1 MATLPVAATVALERP
16 LADVAVCPAK
26 DAVDTPLEPPV
37 AKTRAQTGD
46 FYVDEKAHIERLLPK
61 KRQELRSLVKY
72 YARRARTRWD
82 GDQKEQTAL
91 ILSKLRR
98 DPERWLPVLE
108 NSERGCGLLL
118 GRWQAVYRTLRQEIA
133 WTKPQV
139 GLVLDML
146 GVCKALRID
155 GESPLVHFPEHADNL
170 DFDIRTMSDH
180 DVALALMTATKRKVD
195 DLKTR
200 LAQPLDDDD
209 KLAQALAT
217 KGRYLEKPAAIVQL
231 ERELKHLEN
240 RWTFLDKAI
249 AKRTRDVERTRDE
262 QPRRRRKTARNISS
276 RNHFD
281 DEADDSNDADA
292 CDHDDEEDDDDD
304 YDDYAW
310 DDDDDDSDHP
320 ADTTSCVDVEDTIRA
335 LQAYIHEQ
343 SRLLSEQPRTTYYTV
358 RTDVAAPVVDES
370 HARVEES
377 TDVDH
382 EVVSIAEDSI
392 VPASAAYDRDEYA
405 AMPDEDAPAPEARG
419 DDDVDASPR
428 ASLEAETTPWKA
440 DSEDAQLNFDIEL
453 FLECERLCALRRKA
467 VQYGDLAQFYID
479 HPEFKEMLPE
489 VAESDQALVA
499 EQKRQRSL
507 VQAGPA
513 VRMPA
518 EVARIIAGSKG
529 SLTSATES
537 IAIVPTAAAT
547 ACNDDLLTP
556 QPVVAKQ
563 HAPTLQEQMA
573 LLAAGKTP
581 PIMNRPFRTAP
592 RRAGVESTPRSARP
606 GRAGARRRVE

>member
-1 MATLPVAATVALERP
+1 MATLPVAPAVTLERP
-16 LADVAVCPAK
+16 LADVAVCTAA
-26 DAVDTPLEPPV
+26 DAPDTPLEPPV
-37 AKTRAQTGD
+37 AMTRAQTGD
-46 FYVDEKAHIERLLPK
+46 FYVDEKAHIELLLPK

-72 YARRARTRWD
+72 YARRARTRWV
-82 GDQKEQTAL
+82 GDQKEKTAL

-108 NSERGCGLLL
+108 NSERGCALLL

-170 DFDIRTMSDH
+170 EFDIRTMSDH

-195 DLKTR
+195 DLKAR

-217 KGRYLEKPAAIVQL
+217 KGRYLDKPAAIVQL
-231 ERELKHLEN
+231 ERDIKRLEN

-249 AKRTRDVERTRDE
+249 AKRTRDLERSLDK
-262 QPRRRRKTARNISS
+262 QPRRRRKPARNINSH
-276 RNHFD
+276 NHFHD
-281 DEADDSNDADA
+281 NADDANDSDA
-292 CDHDDEEDDDDD
+292 WDDDDE
-304 YDDYAW
+304 YDDDEYDDAYEC
-310 DDDDDDSDHP
+310 DDDDDDSAHP
-320 ADTTSCVDVEDTIRA
+320 ARTTSCADVDDTIRA
-335 LQAYIHEQ
+335 LQAYVIEQ
-343 SRLLSEQPRTTYYTV
+343 ARILGDHQRRTHAPV
-358 RTDVAAPVVDES
+358 RTDVAAPVVHDN

-377 TDVDH
+377 TDVDP
-382 EVVSIAEDSI
+382 EVASIAEHSAC
-392 VPASAAYDRDEYA
+392 PAIAAYESDDYA
-405 AMPDEDAPAPEARG
+405 AMPVEDVHARDDRG

-440 DSEDAQLNFDIEL
+440 DSEDAQLNFDMEL

-507 VQAGPA
+507 AQAGPA

-547 ACNDDLLTP
+547 ACGDDLCAA
-556 QPVVAKQ
+556 QPIVAKQ

-581 PIMNRPFRTAP
+581 PIMSRPFRTAP
-592 RRAGVESTPRSARP
+592 RRAGVESSPRCARP
-606 GRAGARRRVE
+606 GRGGARRRVE